1 MPVKQLGYL
10 ISIAL
15 WLPLAQAAS
24 LEGTVK
30 DPQEKPVPGAA
41 ILVTSTSNGLR
52 WTAYSGASGAWRVDN
67 LPSGDYLLR
76 VDAPGFATFLLD
88 PFHLDAGSSKIE
100 NMALQ
105 LAGSREEIV
114 VTASSTPQTSLE
126 LSKSVS
132 VVDAAEIQQRDA
144 FDLASAL
151 DLIAGLRVQQQGG
164 PGALSEIQIRGLRPE
179 DTAVLVDGFRLRDAS
194 ATQADAS
201 ALIEDFLT
209 TDASQIEVLR
219 GSGSSLYGTNAIGG
233 VVNVITDEGG
243 GRTRGNVLLEA
254 GSLGLFRGHAQM
266 AGGWRD
272 DTIPFSL
279 GVSQLYVANGV
290 GGDLPYRNTSAQ
302 GSIGFH
308 LSPTTHLFVRFYGAD
323 AFGKLAS
330 SPDVLGNP
338 SGFGVIPAIANVTF
352 LPAPDNPDS
361 TRAARFFTGAIRL
374 TGQPSSVLSYSVSYQ
389 AVADSRRYGD
399 GPAGYG
405 YQPAGST
412 RSLYDGRIQTV
423 NAHADYRLG
432 SHHLFTAGYEFEN
445 ENYANDNIEF
455 FDPAANSA
463 TNVTQRSHTVYAQDQ
478 IRLFD
483 DRLQI
488 SGGFRAQFFALDTPE
503 FLPMAAAPYQGIAF
517 AAPTPA
523 YTGDGS
529 IAWFFRRTGTQS
541 GTKLRAHVGRGYR
554 APSLYERFGTGF
566 DPIFGYSV
574 YGDPLLKPEHM
585 LSADAGIDQTFAQ
598 GRAKVSAAYFYTWLE
613 NVITF
618 DTTGLINPAT
628 DPFGRYIGYINT
640 RGGISRGAELAASFI
655 PARALTIAAA
665 YTYVNAIER
674 APIVGDTLQT
684 FIVPRNQLSILA
696 TGRISSRILLT
707 AETLL
712 SSDYLAPIY
721 GSTITQVFR
730 FDGYHRVNVGASYR
744 IPLSDFR
751 ALRFFARTENLLNQD
766 YFESGFPTPGRTGKA
781 GMQFEF

>member
-1 MPVKQLGYL
+1 MPLRQLGYFFSL
-10 ISIAL
+10 VL
-15 WLPLAQAAS
+15 WLPLVRAAS
-24 LEGTVK
+24 LEGTVT
-30 DPQEKPVPGAA
+30 DPQSKPVPGAA
-41 ILVTSTSNGLR
+41 ILVTSTTNSVR
-52 WTAYSGASGAWRVDN
+52 WTAYSGVSGAWRVDN

-76 VDAPGFATFLLD
+76 VDAPGFSTFLLD
-88 PFHLDAGSSKIE
+88 AFHLDGTASKIE
-100 NMALQ
+100 NIALQ

-126 LSKSVS
+126 LSKSMS

-144 FDLASAL
+144 FDLAGAL
-151 DLIAGLRVQQQGG
+151 ALTAGLRFQQQGG
-164 PGALSEIQIRGLRPE
+164 PGALSEIQLRGLRPE
-179 DTAVLVDGFRLRDAS
+179 DTAVLVDGFRLRDS
-194 ATQADAS
+194 SSTQADAS
-201 ALIEDFLT
+201 GLIEDLLT
-209 TDASQIEVLR
+209 TDAGQIEVLR

-233 VVNVITDEGG
+233 VVNVITEEGG
-243 GRTRGNVLLEA
+243 GRTRGNVLLEG
-254 GSLGLFRGHAQM
+254 GSLGMFRGHAQI
-266 AGGWRD
+266 AGGWRGD
-272 DTIPFSL
+272 AIPFSL
-279 GVSQLYVANGV
+279 GVSQLDVASGV

-302 GSIGFH
+302 GSLGFH
-308 LSPTTHLFVRFYGAD
+308 LSPTTHLFVRLYGAD

-330 SPDVLGNP
+330 SPDVLGSP
-338 SGFGVIPAIANVTF
+338 SGFGVLRAMPAVSF
-352 LPAPDNPDS
+352 LPAPDNPDY

-374 TGQPSSVLSYSVSYQ
+374 TGQPSSALSYSVSYQ

-399 GPAGYG
+399 GPAGIG
-405 YQPAGST
+405 YEPAGST
-412 RSLYDGRIQTV
+412 RSLYNGRIQTV

-432 SHHLFTAGYEFEN
+432 RHHLFTAGYEFEN
-445 ENYANDNIEF
+445 ENYASDNTEF
-455 FDPAANSA
+455 FDSAADSA
-463 TNVTQRSHTVYAQDQ
+463 TNVTQRSHSAYAQDQ

-488 SGGFRAQFFALDTPE
+488 SAGFRGQFLALDVPK
-503 FLPMAAAPYQGIAF
+503 FLPAAAAPYQGIAF

-529 IAWFFRRTGTQS
+529 IAWLFRRS
-541 GTKLRAHVGRGYR
+541 GTKVRAHIGRGYR

-585 LSADAGIDQTFAQ
+585 LSFDSGVDQTFVR
-598 GRAKVSAAYFYTWLE
+598 GRAKISAAYFYTWLE

-628 DPFGRYIGYINT
+628 DSFARYIGYINT
-640 RGGISRGAELAASFI
+640 RGGISRGAEFAASFI

-674 APIVGDTLQT
+674 APIVGDTLRT
-684 FIVPRNQLSILA
+684 FIIPRNQVSILA
-696 TGRISSRILLT
+696 TGRISPRVMLT

-712 SSDYLAPIY
+712 SGDYLAPIY

-730 FDGYHRVNVGASYR
+730 FDGMHRVNLGVSYR

-751 ALRFFARTENLLNQD
+751 ALRFFARTENLLDQA

-781 GMQFEF
+781 GVQFEF